1 MTSTVLS
8 FKPRHCHILITE
20 VNITLPEVS
29 LGDTG
34 WELNVSSNEQAVF
47 DRASRYVRHIG
58 PRSRIALWQLPV
70 VLAIILVALA
80 SPAGWQ
86 APEAR
91 PLIFA
96 GLLVQGIA
104 CIGCLA
110 VKWERYSDQA
120 ALAIPFLDLLSIGLI
135 RNSGNGALQSLST
148 LSIFPVI
155 WIATSMRSAAWALAA
170 CFVCPLL
177 IVSPTLIQSFARG
190 VPAGSNGSLLLAI
203 LLLIVALAI
212 RAATAGLRLQE
223 RMLRTQQA
231 ALRDL
236 LVESRSTERLLA
248 TTLDAVNVGIVAVGP
263 DAVPSRWN
271 RRFGELV
278 APFGW
283 SLPGSSGA
291 AEAELPLF
299 AQDRRTPVPPERRP
313 LRRAAV
319 GERIDGEVMW
329 LGRGPHAIALSVV
342 ARPVDGPEGG
352 AVVAFGDVTSLA
364 GAVEDK
370 AELVRTVAHEF
381 RSPLTAVLGNLD
393 LVLESEAIPQDDRLR
408 LEVAQRSAERLL
420 DLAADLVA
428 SSSNAIPV
436 RPEDAE
442 IGTLVRSRAEAA
454 RLAAV
459 AAGVQLSLDVDG
471 PLWARVDPLRVGQ
484 AVDNLISNA
493 IKYSPDGGTVTLR
506 ACRSDGWV
514 RVEVHD
520 SGMGIPPHER
530 DLVFERFFRTS
541 EARRSDIPGVGL
553 GLAISSWIAE
563 RHGGRLECESEPGK
577 GSVFTLLLPTPEAA
591 AS

>member
-1 MTSTVLS
+1 
-8 FKPRHCHILITE
+8 
-20 VNITLPEVS
+20 
-29 LGDTG
+29 
-34 WELNVSSNEQAVF
+34 
-47 DRASRYVRHIG
+47 
-58 PRSRIALWQLPV
+58 
-70 VLAIILVALA
+70 
-80 SPAGWQ
+80 
-86 APEAR
+86 
-91 PLIFA
+91 
-96 GLLVQGIA
+96 
-104 CIGCLA
+104 
-110 VKWERYSDQA
+110 
-120 ALAIPFLDLLSIGLI
+120 
-135 RNSGNGALQSLST
+135 
-148 LSIFPVI
+148 
-155 WIATSMRSAAWALAA
+155 
-170 CFVCPLL
+170 
-177 IVSPTLIQSFARG
+177 
-190 VPAGSNGSLLLAI
+190 
-203 LLLIVALAI
+203 
-212 RAATAGLRLQE
+212 
-223 RMLRTQQA
+223 
-231 ALRDL
+231 
-236 LVESRSTERLLA
+236 
-248 TTLDAVNVGIVAVGP
+248 
-263 DAVPSRWN
+263 
-271 RRFGELV
+271 
-278 APFGW
+278 
-283 SLPGSSGA
+283 
-291 AEAELPLF
+291 
-299 AQDRRTPVPPERRP
+299 
-313 LRRAAV
+313 
-319 GERIDGEVMW
+319 MW
-329 LGRGPHAIALSVV
+329 LGRGAHAIALSVV

-352 AVVAFGDVTSLA
+352 AVVAFGDVTALA

-442 IGTLVRSRAEAA
+442 IGTLVRARAEAA

-459 AAGVQLSLDVDG
+459 AAGVRLRLDVED

-577 GSVFTLLLPTPEAA
+577 GSVFTLLLPTPEETVT
-591 AS
+591 S